1 MNINSSIE
9 EKNCADAVTILYR
22 NSYGGHVINFLA
34 SSVLA
39 FAFYNEQSHYDK
51 LIWFAFMATLL
62 TCRLLDS
69 CYFTFYLNGIIPDS
83 KTGHYKQRFF
93 TQVMV
98 TAITWAV
105 YPFLVFETFDTLEYT
120 ATAIIYAALAGGS
133 VTVLSADKR
142 ISISYSLFMLL
153 PLSILSVVSDEPI
166 MQTLGTMGFIYA
178 AVMFVAATQASQFT
192 SDAISL
198 KNQNAVLLGQVEKE
212 KEAVRKSNQKLCEA
226 MDALNKVNEQLEEK
240 VDQRT
245 RQIIRLNKQDSLTGL
260 LNRAA
265 ILESL
270 DNRIAQSIKQSTGF
284 FLLFVDLNNF
294 KNINDS
300 LGHDA
305 GDKVL
310 RSVAATL
317 LAINTKVAIGRW
329 GGDEFVIVQ
338 ESEDLA
344 SDTRNNSVT
353 SLEKQ
358 ARDFSEQLMHRIGG
372 IPVPGETDTFLSASI
387 GIALFPTH
395 SINANELIHMADIAM
410 FEQKYNGVSNP
421 VMFDSAIL
429 QSLNEKEKLK
439 IGLEQALEKQ
449 QFRLEFQPIVDTKQ
463 QRVLSFE
470 ALARWK
476 FNDIDIPPAIFIEL
490 AEKQGGIIEIGEW
503 VLLHACLSASKWQAK
518 QKAGVS
524 VNISTHQLLH
534 VNFIRSVQHA
544 LTVSGLPAE
553 KLNLEITETVFC
565 GDVEQARIALQEAK
579 NLGVT
584 IAIDDFG
591 TGYSSLSQIEQ
602 LPVNCIKVDRHFVS
616 NLAANG
622 GVILRATNM
631 MAKEMDLQIVAEGVE
646 TEHQMQILQNLGISA
661 LQGFFFSKPLP
672 ESSVGDY
679 ALSQTQ
685 TSSESPTVPEL
696 VR

>member
-1 MNINSSIE
+1 MSNNSSIQD
-9 EKNCADAVTILYR
+9 KNCADAVTILYR
-22 NSYGGHVINFLA
+22 NSYGGHVVNFLA

-51 LIWFAFMATLL
+51 LIWFAFMASLL

-69 CYFTFYLNGIIPDS
+69 CYFTFYLNGTIVES
-83 KTGHYKQRFF
+83 KAAQYKQRFF
-93 TQVMV
+93 TLVMA
-98 TAITWAV
+98 TAIIWAI
-105 YPFLVFETFDTLEYT
+105 YPFLVFDTLDTLEFT

-142 ISISYSLFMLL
+142 IARLYSLFMLL
-153 PLSILSVVSDEPI
+153 PLSILSVMSDEAI
-166 MQTLGTMGFIYA
+166 MQTLGTMGFVYA
-178 AVMFVAATQASQFT
+178 AVMFVSATQASKFT

-198 KNQNAVLLGQVEKE
+198 KNQNVVLLGQVEKE
-212 KEAVRKSNQKLCEA
+212 KEAVRESNQKLCEA
-226 MDALNKVNEQLEEK
+226 MDELNKVNEQLEEK
-240 VDQRT
+240 VHQRT
-245 RQIIRLNKQDSLTGL
+245 RQIIKLNKQDSLTGL

-270 DNRIAQSIKQSTGF
+270 ETRIGQSIEHSTGF

-294 KNINDS
+294 KKINDS

-317 LAINTKVAIGRW
+317 LAINQKVAIGRW

-338 ESEDLA
+338 ECEDVA
-344 SDTRNNSVT
+344 SDKTHTSVS

-358 ARDFSEQLMHRIGG
+358 ARDFSQQLMQRIGG
-372 IPVPGETDTFLSASI
+372 IPVPGESDSFLSASI

-410 FEQKYNGVSNP
+410 FEQKYNRVATP

-429 QSLNEKEKLK
+429 HSLNEKEKLK
-439 IGLEQALEKQ
+439 IGLEQALEKRQ
-449 QFRLEFQPIVDTKQ
+449 LRLEFQPIVDIKQ
-463 QRVLSFE
+463 QKILSFE

-476 FNDIDIPPAIFIEL
+476 FNDIDVPPAIFIEL
-490 AEKQGGIIEIGEW
+490 AEKQGLIVEIGEW
-503 VLLHACLSASKWQAK
+503 VLVQACLSASRWQM
-518 QKAGVS
+518 QQNAGVS

-544 LTVSGLPAE
+544 LTVSGLAPE

-565 GDVEQARIALQEAK
+565 GDIDQARKALQEVK
-579 NLGVT
+579 TLGVT

-631 MAKEMDLQIVAEGVE
+631 MAKEMALQIVAEGVE
-646 TEHQMQILQNLGISA
+646 TEHQKQFLQNLGIHA

-672 ESSVGDY
+672 ESAVGDY
-679 ALSQTQ
+679 ALTQTL
-685 TSSESPTVPEL
+685 TSSENTVAPEL
-696 VR
+696 AK